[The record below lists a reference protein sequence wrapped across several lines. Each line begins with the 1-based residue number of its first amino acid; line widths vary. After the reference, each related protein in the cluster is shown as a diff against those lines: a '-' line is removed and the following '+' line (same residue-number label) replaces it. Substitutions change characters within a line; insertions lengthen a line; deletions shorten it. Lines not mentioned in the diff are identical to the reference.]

1 MAIIKKFRIKS
12 FKEKETLV
20 ELQKISMFYN
30 KRQILNNISLNIN
43 KQEILGML
51 GPNGVGKST
60 IFNIING
67 LIDPTYGKVFIN
79 GLDCTNM
86 PIYERATRF
95 KIGYVP
101 QYGGYIGDLSLLDNL
116 KLVSEIHIKK
126 KYLRKEKIDK
136 IISQFEFDSL
146 LNIKS
151 QQLSGGEKKRLVI
164 AMSLINDP
172 SILLMDEPF
181 AALDILTIKM
191 LQEVIVNLQSME
203 KITVVVCDHQARD
216 LLSCVDR
223 AIVLTNGKIIAS
235 GSPSEIIKDNT
246 AKNAYFGEEFKL
258 N

>member
-67 LIDPTYGKVFIN
+67 LVDPTYGKVFIN
-79 GLDCTNM
+79 GIDCTNM

-101 QYGGYIGDLSLLDNL
+101 QYGGYIGDLNLLDNL

-126 KYLRKEKIDK
+126 KYLRKERIDK
-136 IISQFEFDSL
+136 II
-146 LNIKS
+146 
-151 QQLSGGEKKRLVI
+151 
-164 AMSLINDP
+164 
-172 SILLMDEPF
+172 
-181 AALDILTIKM
+181 
-191 LQEVIVNLQSME
+191 
-203 KITVVVCDHQARD
+203 
-216 LLSCVDR
+216 
-223 AIVLTNGKIIAS
+223 
-235 GSPSEIIKDNT
+235 
-246 AKNAYFGEEFKL
+246 
-258 N
+258 